1 MKLFKVSY
9 AVLVFS
15 IRIVGVVFCILL
27 INITSSR
34 LVSWLKGKR
43 KPKANNPKLDLE
55 IINMPEMGR
64 KLQNSFK

>member
-1 MKLFKVSY
+1 MKLFKVSF
-9 AVLVFS
+9 ALLVSS

-27 INITSSR
+27 INITSSQ
-34 LVSWLKGKR
+34 LVMRLKGKR

-55 IINMPEMGR
+55 IINIPEMGR